1 MRKILHNDWIK
12 KSLLGLALIGVV
24 PACRG
29 LADLPQPPELSV
41 PACQAAPAIDGV
53 LDDVCWSNAARIE
66 RMQVY
71 GKDETTDAALFELAR
86 DDQWLYIAAQIRHPR
101 PELIKPR
108 IFQHDAGVTQDD
120 SIEIFIDPGTDGRL
134 YYHYMLNAANVRA
147 EQQKTRNA
155 SGDYAADRNWD
166 IPWRSAVRT
175 TDRGWQ
181 TEIALPLSVLAAH
194 GGLDKIRANFCGTI
208 CVPVIDP
215 QGVEVYQDCLLF
227 TWSPLFQQ
235 FHEPFRFGFLRGLEQ
250 IKPKTPFL
258 AALHGAAAGSYI
270 QTNTGHG
277 YEISAE
283 LRVLTPVERMLEI
296 RATDRPLG
304 GAPEQVS
311 QRLRARGASVQEIK
325 IFMPAATLASR
336 TAKLELLD
344 VAAGEILQTVHVAG
358 TERLTLLAGVF
369 TDRSYYTDEAA
380 ARIRAAVALPPDVM
394 AGMSAAVRDASGKKI
409 LGRSAGMSAS
419 PVVAVSLADIPA
431 GAHQWEF
438 VLLDASGKTVIRR
451 EFECVKRAPRP
462 GREWKIDRFNL
473 VALNNGRPFFPIGV
487 VFSGTNEKHFAE
499 VAAAGMN
506 SVLRWNSFQNPTNA
520 ADFHKQAARHGL
532 LVVEPA
538 DRYAGINLISQKA
551 SPDFP
556 ALVDKNMDRMLLG
569 AENIKH
575 LPSLMAYFHFDEP
588 GWDHQIEPGRKL
600 YRAVNALD
608 GYHPWVVLYSSH
620 IPPGDQWLDWSDI
633 VGTDPYWIPNGEQPK
648 TGVRGTVNWM
658 SKITSWTRRRGDAL
672 GHPTW
677 IVPVGELWSGMRRR
691 VLLPEEQLCQSYL
704 AVIHGAKALFYFAYP
719 YKHMLSMTAMRQL
732 GDEFRQIGPL
742 AVTPEIPQT
751 IAYQPGRYDPD
762 ADQYPAV
769 QVSLRRGADGIYV
782 LLAANAS
789 PCPVAV
795 RFAVAGLPAGQVVTR
810 WFGPETYPVQ
820 DGMFGEKLPAYAV
833 RAYVLDCPDLTVPA
847 AVKVVSQAFA
857 GESDQRYAL
866 PAQPDAGR
874 PGKRNLARN
883 PSFEEAT
890 LPDWPDYY
898 MALYDQFGR
907 TDTGLLGAG
916 TGMFAV
922 DTNLAWHGSASF
934 RVQAQ
939 QGSWRRWLSWWS
951 GFGFTLVPRVEKPA
965 LYVFSVYMKAERDGV
980 VARLCGFDDV
990 NQLDAPEAKDFPEF
1004 QLTREWRRYSHAGMI
1019 TPMISP
1025 YHVFGLRVLGEGA
1038 VWVDAIQ
1045 VEPGAEPTEFEP

>member
-1 MRKILHNDWIK
+1 MMIRGGVSIGIMRMWAGMLLYGILNA
-12 KSLLGLALIGVV
+12 SG
-24 PACRG
+24 
-29 LADLPQPPELSV
+29 
-41 PACQAAPAIDGV
+41 APAELPPLPEISISACEMPPKLDGV
-53 LDDVCWSNAARIE
+53 LDDACWKTAAMVE
-66 RMQVY
+66 KLNVY
-71 GKDETTDAALFELAR
+71 RKDETTDAVAFKLAF
-86 DDQWLYIAAQIRHPR
+86 DNQWLYIAAQIRHPM
-101 PELIKPR
+101 PERIKPKVLE
-108 IFQHDAGVTQDD
+108 QDGGVTQDD
-120 SIEIFIDPGTDGRL
+120 SLEIFIDPGTDGRL

-155 SGDYAADRNWD
+155 SGDYAGDRNWD
-166 IPWRSAVRT
+166 IPWRSAVRIT
-175 TDRGWQ
+175 EQGWQ
-181 TEIALPLSVLAAH
+181 AEIALPLSVLAAH
-194 GGLDKIRANFCGTI
+194 GRLDKLRINLCGAI
-208 CVPVIDP
+208 CIPVIDP
-215 QGVEVYQDCLLF
+215 QGVEVYQDRLFF
-227 TWSPLFQQ
+227 TWSPLFRQ
-235 FHEPFRFGFLRGLEQ
+235 FHEPFRFGCLRGLEE
-250 IKPKTPFL
+250 IIPRTPFL
-258 AALHGAAAGSYI
+258 AALHAAAAGSYM
-270 QTNTGHG
+270 QTNGRYG
-277 YEISAE
+277 YALSAE
-283 LRVLTPVERMLEI
+283 LRVLTPNERDLEI
-296 RATDRPLG
+296 RAADLPLG
-304 GAPEQVS
+304 GEPS
-311 QRLRARGASVQEIK
+311 RLSERLSVKGPSVRAVRLFLPVARLS
-325 IFMPAATLASR
+325 SR
-336 TAKLELLD
+336 TARLELAD
-344 VAAGEILQTVHVAG
+344 AATGEVLQVVHVTR
-358 TERLTLLAGVF
+358 TEHLTLLSGVF
-369 TDRSYYTDEAA
+369 ADRSYYTDESA
-380 ARIRAAVALPPDVM
+380 ARIRAAVALPPEAM
-394 AGMSAAVRDASGKKI
+394 AGMTAAVRDTSGRI
-409 LGRSAGMSAS
+409 LGRAASMSAC
-419 PVVAVSLADIPA
+419 PTVTVSLTDIPA
-431 GAHQWEF
+431 GAHAWEF

-451 EFECVKRAPRP
+451 EFECVKRAHRP
-462 GREWKIDRFNL
+462 GREWKLDRFDL
-473 VALNNGRPFFPIGV
+473 VLLNNGRPFFPIGV

-506 SVLRWNSFQNPTNA
+506 SVLRWNSSQNPTNA
-520 ADFHKQAARHGL
+520 ADFHEQAARHGL
-532 LVVEPA
+532 LVVEPV
-538 DRYAGINLISQKA
+538 DRYAGANLIGQKA

-569 AENIKH
+569 VENVKN

-588 GWDHQIEPGRKL
+588 GWEHQIEPGRKL

-620 IPPGDQWLDWSDI
+620 IPPGEKWLDWSDI

-658 SKITSWTRRRGDAL
+658 SKITTWTRRRGDAL

-719 YKHMLSMTAMRQL
+719 YKHALSMGAMRQL

-769 QVSLRRGADGIYV
+769 QVSLRRGADGTYV

-789 PCPVAV
+789 PGPVAV
-795 RFAVAGLPAGQVVTR
+795 RFGIAGLPDGQVVTR
-810 WFGPETYPVQ
+810 WFGPEKYPVQ

-833 RAYVLDCPDLTVPA
+833 RAYVVDAPDLPIPA
-847 AVKVVSQAFA
+847 AVKVDMQPFPA
-857 GESDQRYAL
+857 ETDPRYAA

-874 PGKRNLARN
+874 PGKRNLVRN

-907 TDTGLLGAG
+907 TDTGPLGAG

-922 DTNLAWHGSASF
+922 DTNNAWHGSASF

-951 GFGFTLVPRVEKPA
+951 GFGFTLVPRVEKPTP
-965 LYVFSVYMKAERDGV
+965 YVFSVYMKAERDGMV
-980 VARLCGFDDV
+980 VRLCGFDDAA
-990 NQLDAPEAKDFPEF
+990 QLDAPEAKDFPEF
-1004 QLTREWRRYSHAGMI
+1004 QLTREWRRYSHTGML

-1045 VEPGAEPTEFEP
+1045 IEPGAEPTDFEP